1 MKNMR
6 FTKEKAFEICSRQ
19 LPIPRFSSYDC
30 SDCYYHDGRCEFG
43 LEPHRNCESYRSDV
57 PFTNMVRRDML
68 LNPDI
73 IRENWD
79 QLCQVDKEL
88 FIALYCEKE

>member
-1 MKNMR
+1 MR
-6 FTKEKAFEICSRQ
+6 FTKAQAIIICERV
-19 LPIPRFSSYDC
+19 LPTPIHLSYNC
-30 SDCYYHDGRCEFG
+30 KDCYYHDGRCEKG
-43 LEPHRNCESYRSDV
+43 LEPHRNCEEYRNDV
-57 PFTNMVRRDML
+57 GFTNLVRRDML

-88 FIALYCEKE
+88 YLAIYGEIKNE